1 MIKKEAILGGVSNGG
16 PAPGHRGRVNEDTPY
31 ASFEW
36 FEQDK
41 PHRINVEEAQ
51 EDLYNFA
58 IEIAEQLKSMHIPDS
73 GDKMTEKMVKNK
85 LQNIY
90 SFLKKIKNLS
100 N

>member
-1 MIKKEAILGGVSNGG
+1 MLGGVSNGG
-16 PAPGHRGRVNEDTPY
+16 PAPGHRGRVNEESPY

-41 PHRINVEEAQ
+41 PHRINITEAQ
-51 EDLYNFA
+51 EDLHRFA
-58 IEIAEQLKSMHIPDS
+58 IEVAEQIKSMHIPS
-73 GDKMTEKMVKNK
+73 NVDKMTEKMVKNK
-85 LQNIY
+85 LSNIY